1 MKCIVCKQISFKIIC
16 KNCQQT
22 FLKPSKT
29 ARKLPCGFKIYSFY
43 HYAEIADFLKTKHT
57 HIGAS
62 VYKILAENT
71 FRKFAQEFKFSST
84 IYALPIDDQ
93 PNSGYSHT
101 AILAK
106 ELRAKNI
113 KPKYSKLRAQ
123 NRVSYSGKSLEYR
136 LKNPRK
142 FYYNFKSNIDVIL
155 VDDIVTSS
163 ITLSEAKNRLLKE
176 DVNPL
181 FALTLADARDP

>member
-29 ARKLPCGFKIYSFY
+29 ARELPCGFKIYSFY
-43 HYAEIADFLKTKHT
+43 HYDEIADFLKTKHT

-62 VYKILAENT
+62 VYKILAENA

-84 IYALPIDDQ
+84 IYALPIDDHS
-93 PNSGYSHT
+93 NSGYSHT

-123 NRVSYSGKSLEYR
+123 NKVSYSGKSLEYR

-155 VDDIVTSS
+155 IDDIVTSS
-163 ITLSEAKNRLLKE
+163 TTLNEAKNRLLKE